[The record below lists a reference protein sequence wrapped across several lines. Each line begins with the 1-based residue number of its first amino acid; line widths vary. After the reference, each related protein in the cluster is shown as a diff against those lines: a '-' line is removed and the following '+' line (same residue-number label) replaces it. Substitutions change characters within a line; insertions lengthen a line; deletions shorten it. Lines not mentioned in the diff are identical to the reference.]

1 MVIGAFLFIGLGQ
14 ILGCFFAPKMK
25 IMLLVGPYSFQLV
38 GKHIVV
44 RSWLEYVIMGI
55 KTKILCYNDGWF
67 IAIVGLI
74 WYFERVL
81 KV

>member
-1 MVIGAFLFIGLGQ
+1 MKRRLMIIQVKYLNMKLNKYRESIIMVIGAFLFIGLGQ

-44 RSWLEYVIMGI
+44 RS
-55 KTKILCYNDGWF
+55 
-67 IAIVGLI
+67 
-74 WYFERVL
+74 
-81 KV
+81 